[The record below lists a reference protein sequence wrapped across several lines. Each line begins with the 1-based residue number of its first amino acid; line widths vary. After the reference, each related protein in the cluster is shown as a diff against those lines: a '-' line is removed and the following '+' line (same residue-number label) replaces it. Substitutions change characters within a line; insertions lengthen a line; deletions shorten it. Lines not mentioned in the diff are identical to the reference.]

1 MKSNISITSLRRV
14 PETQLDEENKVF
26 NGCRGGIRTV
36 SDQSKDDCLALRIK
50 LIGFRWFS
58 EVRLWQAPLK
68 ANISFHVLERSHD
81 PTYPCSILVFLQRI
95 YCNTPIPEEW
105 ETDYGVWTTAE
116 SVCWDLGGSREVTSI
131 WVTVSSTRS
140 SDLVS
145 LSNEIEDIE
154 GGKSQAKAPITSH
167 YGPVWWALGS
177 AGHLMTTKSN
187 ISGAHKIW
195 CPVHGNGLF
204 GAQHSAHQSQKSP
217 PGLGRKAEFI
227 WLSLKR
233 TNNVA
238 CWYKIT
244 QSIMVMIMPF
254 IKIGQ
259 LSQHLAS
266 IGGSSQWGSWQHLVP
281 YIFSTV
287 FY

>member
-1 MKSNISITSLRRV
+1 MVGNC
-14 PETQLDEENKVF
+14 
-26 NGCRGGIRTV
+26 CRGGIRTV
-36 SDQSKDDCLALRIK
+36 SDQSKDDCLTLRIK
-50 LIGFRWFS
+50 VIGFRWFS
-58 EVRLWQAPLK
+58 EVCLWQFPLK

-81 PTYPCSILVFLQRI
+81 PTYPCSVLVLLQLI
-95 YCNTPIPEEW
+95 YRNTPIPEEW
-105 ETDYGVWTTAE
+105 ETDYSIWTTAE

-145 LSNEIEDIE
+145 LSNEIEDIG
-154 GGKSQAKAPITSH
+154 GGKSQAKAPIKSH

-177 AGHLMTTKSN
+177 DGHLMTTKGNVSVHTRPGVPSTARAPSN
-187 ISGAHKIW
+187 WS
-195 CPVHGNGLF
+195 F
-204 GAQHSAHQSQKSP
+204 GALHSAHQSQKSP
-217 PGLGRKAEFI
+217 PGLGHKPEFI

-244 QSIMVMIMPF
+244 RSIMVMSMPF

-266 IGGSSQWGSWQHLVP
+266 IGGSSRWGSWQHLVP
-281 YIFSTV
+281 YIFSTL
-287 FY
+287 FYQGLLSVIWWS

>member
-1 MKSNISITSLRRV
+1 M
-14 PETQLDEENKVF
+14 ENKVS

-36 SDQSKDDCLALRIK
+36 SDQSKDDCLTLKIK
-50 LIGFRWFS
+50 LIGFHWFS
-58 EVRLWQAPLK
+58 EVRLWQFPLK
-68 ANISFHVLERSHD
+68 ANVSFHVLERSHD
-81 PTYPCSILVFLQRI
+81 PTYPCSILVLLQLI
-95 YCNTPIPEEW
+95 YCNAPIPEEW
-105 ETDYGVWTTAE
+105 ATDCGVW
-116 SVCWDLGGSREVTSI
+116 DLAGSREVTSI

-154 GGKSQAKAPITSH
+154 GGKSQAKAPIKSH

-177 AGHLMTTKSN
+177 AGHLMTTKGN
-187 ISGAHKIW
+187 ISGAPKTW
-195 CPVHGNGLF
+195 CPVHDNGLF
-204 GAQHSAHQSQKSP
+204 GALHSAHQSQKSP
-217 PGLGRKAEFI
+217 PGLRRKAVFI

-233 TNNVA
+233 TNNVT

-259 LSQHLAS
+259 
-266 IGGSSQWGSWQHLVP
+266 
-281 YIFSTV
+281 
-287 FY
+287 